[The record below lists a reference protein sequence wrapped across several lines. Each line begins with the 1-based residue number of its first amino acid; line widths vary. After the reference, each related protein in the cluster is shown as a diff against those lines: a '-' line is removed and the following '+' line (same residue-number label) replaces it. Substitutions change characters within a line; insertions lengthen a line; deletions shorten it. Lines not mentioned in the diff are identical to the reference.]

1 MRSGK
6 KRFGLASHPLMPAP
20 IATPIGVRW
29 VKRTHAWTGIST
41 AILALIF
48 AWSGFMLN
56 HRTHFTLGAP
66 AQTTQFTIPAPVAGF
81 ASPQELADFLDSEFE
96 LRTSPTLENR
106 DATAPPAGRG
116 MGMGQ
121 QAASVSPAMG
131 VVSSASA
138 GVSTASAGIS
148 TTMRGASSS
157 TAGASTAT
165 DPSRAATGA
174 STTINPSSATASAPP
189 AAMGGSHRS
198 GGGASVASS
207 GPSFSAIWQAPGGD
221 FSGDWVIGSSEIAV
235 TQSDRGFNRIVNRLH
250 SGRGLE
256 GGSWHFI
263 ISAYAVMLLFLSLSG
278 VMLWSHVSGTARM
291 GGSLL
296 GASLLLIGAWIV
308 IGP

>member
-1 MRSGK
+1 
-6 KRFGLASHPLMPAP
+6 MPAP

-66 AQTTQFTIPAPVAGF
+66 AQTTEFTIPAPAAGF
-81 ASPQELADFLDSEFE
+81 ASPQDLADFLVAEFG

-106 DATAPPAGRG
+106 DATAPSAGRG

-121 QAASVSPAMG
+121 QAA
-131 VVSSASA
+131 
-138 GVSTASAGIS
+138 
-148 TTMRGASSS
+148 
-157 TAGASTAT
+157 
-165 DPSRAATGA
+165 
-174 STTINPSSATASAPP
+174 
-189 AAMGGSHRS
+189 GGRR
-198 GGGASVASS
+198 GGGGGVAAR
-207 GPSFSAIWQAPGGD
+207 GPSLAASWQAPGGD
-221 FSGDWVIGSSEIAV
+221 FSGEWVVGSSEIAIN
-235 TQSDRGFNRIVNRLH
+235 QSDRGFNRIVNRLH
-250 SGRGLE
+250 AGRGME

-278 VMLWSHVSGTARM
+278 VMLWSRLSGTARM
-291 GGSLL
+291 GGGLL
-296 GASLLLIGAWIV
+296 GASLLLIGTWIA

>member
-1 MRSGK
+1 MMRSGK

-20 IATPIGVRW
+20 LATPIGVRW

-56 HRTHFTLGAP
+56 HRTHFTLGTP
-66 AQTTQFTIPAPVAGF
+66 AQTTEFTVPAPAAGF
-81 ASPQELADFLDSEFE
+81 ASPQDLADFLVVEFG

-106 DATAPPAGRG
+106 DATAPSTGRG

-121 QAASVSPAMG
+121 QAAGGSSAMGGATSTAAESSTATEPSPA
-131 VVSSASA
+131 
-138 GVSTASAGIS
+138 
-148 TTMRGASSS
+148 
-157 TAGASTAT
+157 TAGAS
-165 DPSRAATGA
+165 
-174 STTINPSSATASAPP
+174 P
-189 AAMGGSHRS
+189 AAMGGGRRGG
-198 GGGASVASS
+198 GGGAGVATR
-207 GPSFSAIWQAPGGD
+207 GPSLAASWQAPGGD
-221 FSGDWVIGSSEIAV
+221 FSGEWVVGSSEIAI

-250 SGRGLE
+250 AGRGME

-278 VMLWSHVSGTARM
+278 VMLWSRLSGTARV
-291 GGSLL
+291 GGGLL

>member
-1 MRSGK
+1 MMRSGK

-66 AQTTQFTIPAPVAGF
+66 AQTNEFAIPAPAAGF
-81 ASPQELADFLDSEFE
+81 ASPQDLADFLVAEFG

-106 DATAPPAGRG
+106 DATAPSTGMG

-121 QAASVSPAMG
+121 QAAGGSPAMG
-131 VVSSASA
+131 
-138 GVSTASAGIS
+138 
-148 TTMRGASSS
+148 GASS
-157 TAGASTAT
+157 TAVE
-165 DPSRAATGA
+165 P
-174 STTINPSSATASAPP
+174 STTTGPSSATAGASP
-189 AAMGGSHRS
+189 AAMGGGRR
-198 GGGASVASS
+198 GGGGGVAARDPSLAAS
-207 GPSFSAIWQAPGGD
+207 WQAPGGD
-221 FSGDWVIGSSEIAV
+221 FSGEWVVGSSEIAI

-250 SGRGLE
+250 AGRGME

-278 VMLWSHVSGTARM
+278 VMLWSRVSGTARV
-291 GGSLL
+291 GGGLL

>member
-1 MRSGK
+1 MMRSGK

-66 AQTTQFTIPAPVAGF
+66 AQTTEFTIPAPAAGF
-81 ASPQELADFLDSEFE
+81 ASPQHLADFLVAEFG
-96 LRTSPTLENR
+96 LRTNPTLESR
-106 DATAPPAGRG
+106 DATAPSAGRG

-121 QAASVSPAMG
+121 QAAGVSPAMG
-131 VVSSASA
+131 SASSTATEASTAMEPSSA
-138 GVSTASAGIS
+138 
-148 TTMRGASSS
+148 
-157 TAGASTAT
+157 TAGASTAME
-165 DPSRAATGA
+165 
-174 STTINPSSATASAPP
+174 PSSATAGASP
-189 AAMGGSHRS
+189 AAMGGGRR
-198 GGGASVASS
+198 GGGGGVAAR
-207 GPSFSAIWQAPGGD
+207 GPSLAASWQAPGGD
-221 FSGDWVIGSSEIAV
+221 FSGEWVVGSSEIAI

-250 SGRGLE
+250 AGRGME

-278 VMLWSHVSGTARM
+278 VMLWSRLSGTARV
-291 GGSLL
+291 GGGLL

>member
-1 MRSGK
+1 MTRPGRK
-6 KRFGLASHPLMPAP
+6 KRGLASHPLMPSP

-29 VKRTHAWTGIST
+29 VKKTHAWTGIST

-66 AQTTQFTIPAPVAGF
+66 ALSDQFTIPAPVAGF
-81 ASPQELADFLDSEFE
+81 ASPQELADFLSAEFG
-96 LRTSPTLENR
+96 LRTSPTLESR
-106 DATAPPAGRG
+106 DAIAQSAGRG

-121 QAASVSPAMG
+121 QAASALPAMG
-131 VVSSASA
+131 
-138 GVSTASAGIS
+138 
-148 TTMRGASSS
+148 GASSTAAEAS
-157 TAGASTAT
+157 TALEPASAAGGASTAM
-165 DPSRAATGA
+165 D
-174 STTINPSSATASAPP
+174 PSSATAGASP
-189 AAMGGSHRS
+189 AAMGGGRRGS
-198 GGGASVASS
+198 GGGVAAR
-207 GPSFSAIWQAPGGD
+207 GPSLAASWQAPGGD
-221 FSGDWVIGSSEIAV
+221 FSGEWVVGSSEIAI

-250 SGRGLE
+250 AGRGME

-278 VMLWSHVSGTARM
+278 VMLWSRVSGTARV
-291 GGSLL
+291 GGGLL